1 MPRHAPTD
9 HRIAPLLL
17 LLALLTWGCG
27 GTSDGDDPAG
37 IRREGDL
44 LVGGSSGLVLSIP
57 QDLPAEVTLEELTAV
72 YEALEATPP
81 CRTSVPGEAV
91 DLVLAQGCLR
101 YQRLY
106 LYPELLPRSLDG
118 FSTLA
123 DYVAELRLTD
133 PFTSLF
139 AASVFQDAVQP
150 ALTGSRATIGLRL
163 RISDGA
169 PSISDAT
176 PLTVTEVLPFTR
188 AWYDGFQV
196 EDRIVEVH
204 RPPGVVHASVRG
216 LTLDQA
222 LELLPREEAEEAQIT
237 VDRGGQ
243 LVVVATAAEVHLAFL
258 LQPDVAYFSVRRYT
272 TQTGQRVRDDYLA
285 LSQEAGAAPG
295 KIILDLRGNG
305 GGSVTGALDLT
316 DYLVDHDEPPN
327 THPILT
333 FDGTLLQNAS
343 RYLGQF
349 AANLPGV
356 TPESFVVLVDGDTAS
371 ASEITAAALR
381 DYGVATLVGTVTFG
395 KGVRQDVVTLLD
407 GSGLFITSHFILPP
421 SRVSYHGIGI
431 DPDFVVEA
439 TVAEGT
445 ITQARDP
452 QLEAAVA
459 LLLGSTPVS
468 EAPRAQRAQV
478 PRTPTGDPWTRFL
491 GTQ

>member
-1 MPRHAPTD
+1 
-9 HRIAPLLL
+9 L
-17 LLALLTWGCG
+17 
-27 GTSDGDDPAG
+27 
-37 IRREGDL
+37 
-44 LVGGSSGLVLSIP
+44 
-57 QDLPAEVTLEELTAV
+57 
-72 YEALEATPP
+72 
-81 CRTSVPGEAV
+81 GEAV
-91 DLVLAQGCLR
+91 DLLLAQGCLR

-150 ALTGSRATIGLRL
+150 ALTGARATIGLRL
-163 RISDGA
+163 GILGGAETVSDSG
-169 PSISDAT
+169 

-188 AWYDGFQV
+188 AWYDGLQA
-196 EDRIVEVH
+196 EDRIVAVH
-204 RPPGVVHASVRG
+204 RPPGVVHASVQG

-222 LELLPREEAEEAQIT
+222 LELLPREEAEEAEIT
-237 VDRGGQ
+237 VDRGGR

-305 GGSVTGALDLT
+305 GGSVTGALELT
-316 DYLVDHDEPPN
+316 DYLVDNDEPPN

-333 FDGTLLQNAS
+333 FDGTLFQNTS
-343 RYLGQF
+343 RYLGGF
-349 AANLPGV
+349 AANLSGV
-356 TPESFVVLVDGDTAS
+356 APENFVVLVDGATAS
-371 ASEITAAALR
+371 ASEVTAAALR
-381 DYGVATLVGTVTFG
+381 DYGVATLVGTATFG
-395 KGVRQDVVTLLD
+395 KGVRQDAVTLLD

-421 SRVSYHGIGI
+421 SGVSYHGIGI
-431 DPDFVVEA
+431 DPDLLVEA

-445 ITQARDP
+445 ITQAQDP

-468 EAPRAQRAQV
+468 QAQRARRV
-478 PRTPTGDPWTRFL
+478 PRTPTEDPWSRFL